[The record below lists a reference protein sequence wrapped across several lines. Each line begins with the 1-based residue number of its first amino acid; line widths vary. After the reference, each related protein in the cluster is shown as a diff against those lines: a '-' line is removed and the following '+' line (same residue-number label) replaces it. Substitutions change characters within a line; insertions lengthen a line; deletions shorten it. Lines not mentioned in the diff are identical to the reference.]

1 MADFLEIKGAR
12 EHNLKNVDLKI
23 PRDKLVVITGL
34 SGSGKSSLAFDTI
47 YAEGQRRYM
56 ESLNSYAR
64 QFLGTMDKPDVDQIT
79 GLSPA
84 ISIDQKST
92 SRNPRSTVATVT
104 EIYDYLRLLFA
115 RIGTPHC
122 PICGRDVVRRTPQ
135 SIVDSIM
142 NLEEGSRLIL
152 LAPIAKAKKG
162 EFAHIPEEFAK
173 KGFARARVDGVIY
186 ALDEFPE
193 LEKNIKHN
201 IEIVV
206 DRLVLSKE
214 MRTRLA
220 QSVEQALEMTSGILE
235 ILNDETGEV
244 KIFSQRYAC
253 ELHPDEHIPE
263 LEPRLFSF
271 NAPQGACE
279 TCSGL
284 GTRMEIDPEL
294 VLSPN
299 LTISEG
305 AIRPYNRVMEKGYR
319 IKLLEEVA
327 KRHGFSTKVPT
338 KNLSKEAIDIILYGT
353 RTDEKYPIE
362 MNGRVYNMNFEGL
375 IPNLERRHR
384 DTGSEFQRKDI
395 ERFMRVRK
403 CQTCGGK
410 RLKPVVLAVTVAGLN
425 IVEICDLAIDE
436 AVELF
441 KNLELNEQQK
451 FISTQILKEISSRLG
466 FMNNVGLNYLE
477 LSRAANTLSGG
488 EAQRIRL
495 ATQIGSG
502 LQGVLYVLDE
512 PSIGLHQRDN
522 DKLIA
527 TLKNLRD
534 LNNTVLV
541 VEHDEDTI
549 RAADWLVDV
558 GPGAG
563 VNGGMI
569 VASGTPDEVSKN
581 PKSLTGQFLSGKDK
595 IQTPKKRR
603 KIQKNEKLVIKNA
616 RENNL
621 KNIDVEIPLGVMT
634 VVSGVSGS
642 GKSTLVNEIL
652 SKELLSRKHRA
663 QEVPGAHDEILGL
676 EKLDKAIVIDQS
688 AIGRTP
694 RSNPATY
701 TGAFTQI
708 RELFAGTPE
717 ANIRGY
723 KAGRFSFN
731 VKGGRC
737 ENCQGDGVIKIEM
750 HFLPDVYVECDVCHG
765 KRYNREALE
774 ILYKGKTISDVLEM
788 TIDEATNFFENIP
801 AIHRKLK
808 TIQEVGLGYI
818 KLGQPATTFSGGEA
832 QRIKLATELA
842 RASTGKTMY
851 ILDEPTT
858 GLHNADVK
866 RLLSI
871 LNRLVDAGN
880 SMVIIEH
887 NLDIVKSAD
896 WLIDMGPE
904 GGAGG
909 GTVVA
914 TGTPEQVS
922 KVEKSWTGKYLKNIL

>member
-319 IKLLEEVA
+319 IKLLEKVA

-904 GGAGG
+904 GGSGG